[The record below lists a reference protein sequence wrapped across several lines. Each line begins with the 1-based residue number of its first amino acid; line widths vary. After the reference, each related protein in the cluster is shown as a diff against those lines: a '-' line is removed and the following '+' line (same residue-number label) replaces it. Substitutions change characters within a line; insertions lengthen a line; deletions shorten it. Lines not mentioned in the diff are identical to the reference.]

1 MPSDRTEAKKNW
13 LNQHDS
19 LQEELMKLKKE
30 LVKTKDDVLTDL
42 RKDTAPAAASTDLKS
57 EYIPRTPQPQDEP
70 IKAVEV
76 PDDVETPMDV
86 ERTAPEPMPPHAQE
100 TTPPKERS
108 IRDLIGAHT
117 GESRESVEDGTAGS
131 HALPKHPELTSYIAK
146 VMQHENKLKRKK
158 FEREKTTKPPRADA
172 QPPSEKV
179 EGGTSTSEAPGNLP
193 AEVSP
198 APVETK
204 PSVPPI
210 ETPLDPPQPATVP
223 EPEHQDTYQLPVE
236 TPPQDTGPLPE
247 AVAFDAG
254 SFTPKETVWHP
265 PVRPTTV
272 RGPARSASRREE
284 SEEPKGGFMNRI
296 KRLWKRR

>member
-19 LQEELMKLKKE
+19 LQEELMRLKKE

-42 RKDTAPAAASTDLKS
+42 RKDTAPAATSTDLKT
-57 EYIPRTPQPQDEP
+57 EDIPRTPQHQDEP

-76 PDDVETPMDV
+76 PDDLETPV
-86 ERTAPEPMPPHAQE
+86 EVGRPSPEPMPPLAQE

-108 IRDLIGAHT
+108 IRDLIGANT

-158 FEREKTTKPPRADA
+158 FERDKTTKPPRADV
-172 QPPSEKV
+172 QPTSKKP
-179 EGGTSTSEAPGNLP
+179 EGGTSTPEAPVNLP
-193 AEVSP
+193 VEGSSAPEGTEPSP
-198 APVETK
+198 
-204 PSVPPI
+204 PPI
-210 ETPLDPPQPATVP
+210 ETPPDPPQPETVP
-223 EPEHQDTYQLPVE
+223 EPENQDVYRSPVE
-236 TPPQDTGPLPE
+236 TPPQDIGHRPE
-247 AVAFDAG
+247 AVAFDPG
-254 SFTPKETVWHP
+254 SFTPKETEWHP
-265 PVRPTTV
+265 PARQSIV
-272 RGPARSASRREE
+272 RGPAMSASRREV